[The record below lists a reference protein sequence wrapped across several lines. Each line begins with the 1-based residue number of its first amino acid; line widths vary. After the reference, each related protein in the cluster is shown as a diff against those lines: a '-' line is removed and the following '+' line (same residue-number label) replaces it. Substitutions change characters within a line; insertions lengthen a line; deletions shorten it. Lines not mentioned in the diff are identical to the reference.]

1 MWQTCQPL
9 HTCDENYLLNKLFR
23 QNYHFMDYTLTES
36 SSSNRTIVTTA
47 IKHKEKEWQLK
58 YYGKEIYFKGESM
71 TSL

>member
-1 MWQTCQPL
+1 
-9 HTCDENYLLNKLFR
+9 
-23 QNYHFMDYTLTES
+23 MDYTLTES